1 MNELRGQAIFQLLRQ
16 RNFRNF
22 ILFYEGLD
30 YSRAEHAC
38 RFLNGCLTVN

>member
-16 RNFRNF
+16 RNFRN
-22 ILFYEGLD
+22 FYEGLD